1 METILIFTFAALAII
16 FLVLWLIRYT
26 SGESYSQLTK
36 EVRGMNETLNCLV
49 GKMSALQE
57 ATEKKEKVKGL
68 PEIDPFEPL
77 SIESVRTALRYN
89 GILPDNQD
97 PDEPEVLFFAFNG
110 RHYRVCLGGLPFV
123 TIQLVFRLN
132 EKEER
137 NIELMKE
144 AALDVSLRAY
154 GACVH
159 VVPEKQYF
167 LIEADIYADT
177 YLYLRNN
184 IRFYAGLVENTAS
197 FFYDHFEDLQKERK
211 QYSQEAINHAL
222 IAAQNDLAG
231 KKLSS

>member
-1 METILIFTFAALAII
+1 METILIFTFATLAII
-16 FLVLWLIRYT
+16 FLVLWFIRYS
-26 SGESYSQLTK
+26 SGESCGQLTK
-36 EVRGMNETLNCLV
+36 EVRSINDTLNRLV
-49 GKMSALQE
+49 CKMPALQE
-57 ATEKKEKVKGL
+57 ATETKEKVKGL
-68 PEIDPFEPL
+68 PEIDPFEP
-77 SIESVRTALRYN
+77 INNDTVRTALRYN
-89 GILPDNQD
+89 GISPDNQD

-144 AALDVSLRAY
+144 AALDVSLRVY

-184 IRFYAGLVENTAS
+184 IRFYAGLVENTS
-197 FFYDHFEDLQKERK
+197 HYFYDRYEELKKERY
-211 QYSQEAINHAL
+211 QSSQEAINHAL
-222 IAAQNDLAG
+222 IAAQNDMAG
-231 KKLSS
+231 NKISS